1 MRGVRAAALAAF
13 VVMAGTLPAFAHAK
27 MVASMPKDGETV
39 AAGLSQ
45 IEFTFSKPM
54 RLTLMRV
61 HRGKDS
67 DDVALSN
74 ALPGSFTAA
83 AAVAVPPLAAGAYEV
98 SWTAVAEDGH
108 VMQGSF
114 AFTVAEAG
122 GAAPAQ

>member
-1 MRGVRAAALAAF
+1 
-13 VVMAGTLPAFAHAK
+13 
-27 MVASMPKDGETV
+27 
-39 AAGLSQ
+39 
-45 IEFTFSKPM
+45 M